1 MSAGEGRY
9 QSYSKTQNKK
19 EQRSTILVMLD
30 LVRISAQI
38 GENQLPCA
46 DSLAEIFLQYCLG
59 EGSKKYST
67 LANRQT
73 LAIERCPPITLLLQ
87 LTGVGRKSGY
97 TRRPLQ
103 SKTLRITFLS

>member
-1 MSAGEGRY
+1 MKGY
-9 QSYSKTQNKK
+9 TQV
-19 EQRSTILVMLD
+19 RSWILVMLD

-46 DSLAEIFLQYCLG
+46 DSLVEIFLQYCLG

-73 LAIERCPPITLLLQ
+73 LAIERCPPHNAPFTANWS
-87 LTGVGRKSGY
+87 RKREWVY
-97 TRRPLQ
+97 
-103 SKTLRITFLS
+103 KTTTAK